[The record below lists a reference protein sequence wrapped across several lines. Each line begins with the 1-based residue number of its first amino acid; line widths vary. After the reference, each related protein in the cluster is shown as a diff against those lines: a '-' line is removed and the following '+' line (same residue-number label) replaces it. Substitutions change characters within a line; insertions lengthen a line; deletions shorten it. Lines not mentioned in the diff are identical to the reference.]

1 MTAKSFSTIAITAL
15 AFFPLMGAAQT
26 VAVSPTPQQTDR
38 IDSPAFARPSA
49 VSIVGGEDADSD
61 AVAALLAVLPADAG
75 GVPVVMGEKGD
86 ASVEPFI
93 EQIPDYDGGYF
104 LSVGADRIV
113 IAGNNGKGTFYGVQ
127 TLRQLLAGDTVEP
140 VAITDWPA
148 TANRGVI
155 EGFYGNPWSFTDR
168 CRQFEFYGANK
179 LDTYVYGPKD
189 DPYHHSRWREPYPEE
204 KAEEMRLMARKAAE
218 NKVWFVWAMHPGNSI
233 TSGDDRA
240 AALSKLEQMY
250 DMGFRSFAIFFDDI
264 SGYNAADQAD
274 YLNFLTDNFIHKHD
288 DVTPLMMCPS
298 QYNRGWAGDGSYLR
312 TLASDLYDE
321 VNVMWTGNSVVDMI
335 NVSDVEWFRS
345 QLGRDPFIWLNYPVN
360 DYGQHNM
367 LMGPFYGN
375 DVEAPSMCRGF
386 CSNPMEYAEASKVAL
401 YSMADFVWNPEAY
414 DSDAAWERSM
424 EALMPGHGEAFR
436 IFCSHNVDLAPNTHG
451 LRRWGESPEF
461 KAILDSHPV
470 LDGESAALF
479 AGQFEAMTA
488 AAEEL
493 KGVSDQP
500 EMTAELLPWY
510 EYMSMQGRRGL
521 LLTEMYA
528 ALQAGDAGA
537 FCDAYASF
545 KELSSASEALISR
558 PESNIRSI
566 APRTATLYVEP
577 FITQT
582 VGNLIAAFKDAGLE
596 APADLFP
603 SQVVENGVYFIRH
616 QGRYLTNADAG
627 STGGYPVFAQELD
640 VVNPDRQAWRIR
652 LDPSTGRY
660 SIFNM
665 QDERYLNEKG
675 EFTVSDETN
684 PFEAAWHTYHFYRHN
699 YDYAIQNGGS
709 AKTDFWSVEDDRIV
723 KGQGDSLGYHR
734 MVFALEPYS
743 GGADN
748 LPVIV
753 DGRKYYIMDSHG
765 RCLTNT
771 QPGSE
776 GGVPQFQAK
785 SERPKASQ
793 QWTLTL
799 DEEQG
804 RVDLRSVVDGR
815 YVNEKGEFGTNQF
828 YPDWNT
834 YEFFAKGDSY
844 AIRNGGSA
852 GKGYWAVSGDRI
864 VKAGEGWDD
873 MQYLFRIV
881 DVDGASSSIGLPAAD
896 ESEIIAREFYDIAGR
911 RMAAAPDKGIAIV
924 REVRADGSSS
934 SSVMVF

>member
-1 MTAKSFSTIAITAL
+1 MATTIFAKSVLLACAIC
-15 AFFPLMGAAQT
+15 PLSMAAQS
-26 VAVSPTPQQTDR
+26 VAVNPTPQHVEWV
-38 IDSPAFARPSA
+38 DSPSFPRPAA
-49 VSIVGGEDADSD
+49 VSIVGSEDAD
-61 AVAALLAVLPADAG
+61 ADALAAMLSLLPQDSSG
-75 GVPVVMGEKGD
+75 IRVVMGEKGD
-86 ASVEPFI
+86 ASVEPYLDL
-93 EQIPDYDGGYF
+93 IPDFDGGYF
-104 LSVGADRIV
+104 LSVDAERIV

-127 TLRQLLAGDTVEP
+127 TLKQLLAAETMEP

-189 DPYHHSRWREPYPEE
+189 DPYHHGRWREPYPED
-204 KAEEMRLMARKAAE
+204 KAEEMRQMAKKASE

-233 TSGDDRA
+233 TSSEDRS
-240 AALSKLEQMY
+240 AALAKFEQMY
-250 DMGFRSFAIFFDDI
+250 EMGFRSFAIFFDDI
-264 SGYNAADQAD
+264 SGYNASDQAD
-274 YLNFLTDNFIHKHD
+274 YLNFLTDNFVHKHT

-298 QYNRGWAGDGSYLR
+298 QYNRSWAGDGSYLR
-312 TLASDLYDE
+312 TLASGLYDE

-375 DVEAPSMCRGF
+375 DIEAPSMCRGF

-414 DSDAAWERSM
+414 DCDKAWLRSM

-451 LRRWGESPEF
+451 LRLWGESPEF
-461 KAILDSHPV
+461 KAVLDKHPV
-470 LDGESAALF
+470 LDAESAPQF
-479 AGQFEAMTA
+479 AAQFEAMTA

-493 KGVSDQP
+493 KKVADQP

-510 EYMSMQGRRGL
+510 EYMSMQGRRGSL
-521 LLTEMYA
+521 LVEMYSALA
-528 ALQAGDAGA
+528 AKDADD
-537 FCDAYASF
+537 FCRSYAEY
-545 KELSSASEALISR
+545 KALVKASEDLLSR
-558 PESNIRSI
+558 PESSIRSV

-582 VGNLIAAFKDAGLE
+582 VGKLISDFKDAGLE
-596 APADLFP
+596 APSDLFP

-627 STGGYPVFAQELD
+627 SVGGYPVFMEGLD
-640 VVNPDRQAWRIR
+640 VINPDRQAWRIR

-660 SIFNM
+660 SIFNV

-675 EFTVSDETN
+675 EFTVNDETN
-684 PFEAAWHTYHFYRHN
+684 PFEQAWHTYNFYRHN
-699 YDYAIQNGGS
+699 TDYAIQNGGS
-709 AKTDFWSVEDDRIV
+709 AKSDFWSVDGDRIV
-723 KGQGDSLGYHR
+723 KGSGDSLGYHR
-734 MVFALEPYS
+734 MVFALEPYA
-743 GGADN
+743 GATK

-753 DGRKYYIMDSHG
+753 DGRKYFIIDPQG
-765 RCLTNT
+765 RYLTNT
-771 QPGSE
+771 QPGGT
-776 GGVPQFQAK
+776 GGVPLFQEK
-785 SERPKASQ
+785 SGRPKASQ
-793 QWTLTL
+793 QWTFTL
-799 DEEQG
+799 DEEHG
-804 RVDLRSVVDGR
+804 RVDLRSASDNR
-815 YVNEKGEFGTNQF
+815 YVNEKGEFGTNQ
-828 YPDWNT
+828 YYADWNT

-852 GKGYWAVSGDRI
+852 GKGYWAISGDRI
-864 VKAGEGWDD
+864 VKAGEGWGD

-881 DVDGASSSIGLPAAD
+881 DVDEASSSVGLPVAD
-896 ESEIIAREFYDIAGR
+896 ASEIVGREFYDIAGR
-911 RMAAAPDKGIAIV
+911 RLPDAPENGVAIV
-924 REVRADGSSS
+924 RIVRADGSSS
-934 SSVMVF
+934 SSVVMF